1 MHLSDHL
8 DQLDEDAIF
17 IPIDEE
23 ERVITDCFHL
33 SISRSMEG
41 PYSDYAVVSDFA
53 KKHKTDSIELFRM
66 MKMMVLEL
74 TDK

>member
-1 MHLSDHL
+1 MHLSDKL

-41 PYSDYAVVSDFA
+41 PYSDYTVVSDFA

-66 MKMMVLEL
+66 MKIMVLEL

>member
-1 MHLSDHL
+1 MHLSDKL
-8 DQLDEDAIF
+8 DKLDEDVIF

-23 ERVITDCFHL
+23 ERVIADCFHL

-41 PYSDYAVVSDFA
+41 PYSDYTVVRDFA
-53 KKHKTDSIELFRM
+53 KKYRTDSIELFQM
-66 MKMMVLEL
+66 MKMMILEL